1 MSYVK
6 FITCPRD
13 EHGNTPNGK
22 VIVNGI
28 VVVEESTSKSRKR
41 SNELC
46 AVSRPTEFADKWP
59 MLIINKDVVMLPPN
73 LKHLPVGFVT
83 AATYARI
90 WTWLWQNDIYECK
103 YSRLD
108 NTMPVHP
115 DCWTWYSNGKR
126 ICFYDDEKCEHYE
139 TGDELLDFDI

>member
-1 MSYVK
+1 MSYEK

-22 VIVNGI
+22 IILDGI
-28 VVVEESTSKSRKR
+28 VVIEERVSRNVKR

-46 AVSRPTEFADKWP
+46 AISRPSEMADRWP
-59 MLIINKDVVMLPPN
+59 TLTINSEVVMLPSE
-73 LKHLPVGFVT
+73 LKHLPVGFIT

-90 WTWLWQNDIYECK
+90 WTWMWQNGVYKCK
-103 YSRLD
+103 YPSLN
-108 NTMPVHP
+108 NTMPLHP
-115 DCWTWYSNGKR
+115 DCWTWYSRGKR
-126 ICFYDDEKCEHYE
+126 IWFYDDKKREHYE